1 MTIQQKIA
9 STLIALV
16 FVILIFHLVRNR
28 RLGEDL
34 ALIWAG
40 CALGMLG
47 VIWFY
52 SGLVFVTHLIGAV
65 MPTTTL
71 FLFGALFILLLCLKF
86 SINLSQHKTQ
96 IKNLAQKLALM
107 EAQREEQNH
116 PKPEA
121 AKEVHEHPAP

>member
-9 STLIALV
+9 STLIALA
-16 FVILIFHLVRNR
+16 FVIIIFYLVRNR
-28 RLGEDL
+28 RLGEDF

-52 SGLVFVTHLIGAV
+52 SWLVFVTYLIGAV

-71 FLFGALFILLLCLKF
+71 FLFGVLFMLLLCLKF
-86 SINLSQHKTQ
+86 SINLSRHKTQ
-96 IKNLAQKLALM
+96 IKDLTQRLALM
-107 EAQREEQNH
+107 EAQQEEQNH
-116 PKPEA
+116 AKPEA